1 MAQKLDIDCSSG
13 QTRLVPLTPAEQADF
28 DARNA
33 AAPALEA
40 ARQTLVANYGTLQQR
55 AQAALAKNATYL
67 ALPAP
72 ANVDVVAQVA
82 LLTKECT
89 ALIRLVLNALDSTAG
104 T

>member
-1 MAQKLDIDCSSG
+1 MAQKLDIDCSTG
-13 QTRLVPLTPAEQADF
+13 QVRVAPLTAPEQATF
-28 DARNA
+28 DAAVA
-33 AAPALEA
+33 AAPAIEA

-67 ALPAP
+67 ALAAP

-89 ALIRLVLNALDSTAG
+89 ALIRLALNLLDSTSG